1 MDSHLQSAM
10 REHLDLACVK
20 LNNTQVQL
28 RNTQET
34 TRKLEEKFEALQRQ
48 LAKKVDTD
56 KEGGNKRFIWKVN
69 PGPLRMGRGNTMVGK
84 ESNAFYTGCYGYKL
98 KVRLSLDYR
107 LGPLS
112 DWTFAIVVVLMEG
125 EYDDILPWPFSK
137 KITVTL
143 IDQNED
149 LKERKNITK
158 YLSPSEHVREEIF
171 SGRPTPDQYS
181 ELRSQISRFTSYGEL
196 QTRHYFANG
205 TLFIQVDVEP
215 DD

>member
-1 MDSHLQSAM
+1 MDSHLQSAI

-69 PGPLRMGRGNTMVGK
+69 LDRLPRGRGNSFVNK

-98 KVRLSLDYR
+98 KVTLFLDYR
-107 LGPLS
+107 G
-112 DWTFAIVVVLMEG
+112 TFAIGVVLMKG

-158 YLSPSEHVREEIF
+158 YLSPSEHVWEEIF
-171 SGRPTPDQYS
+171 SRRPTS
-181 ELRSQISRFTSYGEL
+181 ELRGEILRFSPYGEL
-196 QTRHYFANG
+196 QTRRYFANL
-205 TLFIQVDVEP
+205 TEFIQVDVEP